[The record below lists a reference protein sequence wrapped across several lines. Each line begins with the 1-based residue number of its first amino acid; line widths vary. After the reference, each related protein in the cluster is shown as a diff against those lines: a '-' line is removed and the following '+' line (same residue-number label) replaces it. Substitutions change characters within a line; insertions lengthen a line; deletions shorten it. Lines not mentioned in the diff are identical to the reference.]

1 MKKIHF
7 CILSIVLLSIIAIL
21 IVLII
26 NKKNSNL
33 IKLEESDYKV
43 EKLITIDEKK
53 LEEKQTN
60 KDSFIL
66 YIHVPGLCTST
77 IPFDPMVNDFIKN
90 NKITIYSLPF
100 SLVKNTNLKDTI
112 KYSPSL
118 AIYYNGKL
126 IDYLDANS
134 KEDYEYYSSY
144 DGLTKWITNYVN
156 V

>member
-7 CILSIVLLSIIAIL
+7 CILSILLLFIIVLLV
-21 IVLII
+21 VLII
-26 NKKNSNL
+26 NKKNYNL

-43 EKLITIDEKK
+43 GKLITIDEKK

-118 AIYYNGKL
+118 AIYYDGKL